1 MSETVTIT
9 LAADEGF
16 DLESQYY
23 VLQALLPDIGL
34 REVAE

>member
-1 MSETVTIT
+1 MTETVTIT
-9 LAADEGF
+9 LAADDGF

-23 VLQALLPDIGL
+23 VLQGLLPDIGL

>member
-1 MSETVTIT
+1 MTETVSIT

-23 VLQALLPDIGL
+23 ILQALLPDIGL
-34 REVAE
+34 KEVEE

>member
-23 VLQALLPDIGL
+23 VLQALLSDIGL